1 MQKHLSITDLMISQ
15 AVLAEQHP
23 VAVLSSAAELSGSV
37 VEKGI
42 KESLFVTAQK
52 QFLQDV
58 KELWKSAADRGVS
71 EEFASNALVAYGA
84 SRAGIKLLSALEAFD
99 RTEQANQKL
108 A

>member
-1 MQKHLSITDLMISQ
+1 MKRHLSISDLAISQ
-15 AVLAEQHP
+15 AILAEQHP

-42 KESLFVTAQK
+42 EESLFVTAQK

-58 KELWKSAADRGVS
+58 KQLWKSAADRGVT

-84 SRAGIKLLSALEAFD
+84 SRAGIKLLGALEAFD
-99 RTEQANQKL
+99 RTEEVNHKL